1 MARKLERAQ
10 VSLLRKV
17 VSEDWELWNFAPGRP
32 TLTAKRFARAED
44 VPIRVTVALPLQQ
57 TLCLAQWVPTTDLEV
72 ARDVLQLNLEQRG
85 LLASSSPSDLSVRM
99 IEKSD
104 SEALFRAALLR
115 PDFPSELTFVHA
127 ERFEPL
133 ADTLVLGTNRIYLWR
148 DDDRSAVIITRGIE
162 PVFFQRLSRAEVDPP
177 VLAELQCIRL
187 QLAAQRVIKDLQAVV
202 LWGAFSHDEINLIGK
217 RMSLPV
223 MGETVPKPI
232 FPATPSNLLPP
243 AVASLH
249 AKRRRQ
255 RQVRRLIG
263 ALMGAYAAAVLAF
276 MGYIWWQRNQAEELQ
291 KRLREEAPTVAA
303 IQSAAEQW
311 RNLQWAVDP
320 RVYPV
325 EVLHQVATLLPP
337 QGLRLTALE
346 LEQGKVFVRG
356 EATGAPAAFKLAEDI
371 KANPELQLFTW
382 QMRSPSLRPDGR
394 AEFVIEGSPK
404 LAKTN

>member
-133 ADTLVLGTNRIYLWR
+133 LERATPRPRIGQARR
-148 DDDRSAVIITRGIE
+148 DLH
-162 PVFFQRLSRAEVDPP
+162 RLPTSRADHDGNHGIWMR
-177 VLAELQCIRL
+177 LAVRL
-187 QLAAQRVIKDLQAVV
+187 LYT
-202 LWGAFSHDEINLIGK
+202 
-217 RMSLPV
+217 V
-223 MGETVPKPI
+223 MQPTV
-232 FPATPSNLLPP
+232 
-243 AVASLH
+243 H
-249 AKRRRQ
+249 RRR
-255 RQVRRLIG
+255 
-263 ALMGAYAAAVLAF
+263 
-276 MGYIWWQRNQAEELQ
+276 
-291 KRLREEAPTVAA
+291 
-303 IQSAAEQW
+303 
-311 RNLQWAVDP
+311 
-320 RVYPV
+320 
-325 EVLHQVATLLPP
+325 
-337 QGLRLTALE
+337 
-346 LEQGKVFVRG
+346 
-356 EATGAPAAFKLAEDI
+356 
-371 KANPELQLFTW
+371 
-382 QMRSPSLRPDGR
+382 LRPHSTQDLDGLGQLR
-394 AEFVIEGSPK
+394 NAH
-404 LAKTN
+404 A

>member
-10 VSLLRKV
+10 VNLLRKIG
-17 VSEDWELWNFAPGRP
+17 SEDWELWNFATGRATP
-32 TLTAKRFARAED
+32 VVKRFTRAED

-57 TLCLAQWVPTTDLEV
+57 TLCLAQWIPTTDLEV

-85 LLASSSPSDLSVRM
+85 LLASASQTDLSVRM

-104 SEALFRAALLR
+104 SEGLFRAVLLR
-115 PDFPSELTFVHA
+115 SDFPSELTFVQA

-148 DDDRSAVIITRGIE
+148 EDDRFAVIITRGIQ
-162 PVFFQRLSRAEVDPP
+162 PVFFQRLSRAEIDPP
-177 VLAELQCIRL
+177 FLAELHCLRL
-187 QLAAQRVIKDLQAVV
+187 QLAAQRVITDLQAAI
-202 LWGAFSHDEINLIGK
+202 LWGAFSYDEINLIGK
-217 RMSLPV
+217 RMNLPV
-223 MGETVPKPI
+223 TGETVPKPI

-255 RQVRRLIG
+255 RQVRRVIG
-263 ALMGAYAAAVLAF
+263 ALVGVYAAAVLAF
-276 MGYIWWQRNQAEELQ
+276 MGFIWWQRNQAELLRKE
-291 KRLREEAPTVAA
+291 LREQAPTVAA
-303 IQSAAEQW
+303 IQSAAGQW
-311 RNLQWAVDP
+311 QNLQWAVDP

-325 EVLHQVATLLPP
+325 ELLHQVAALLPP

-346 LEQGKVFVRG
+346 LDQGKVFVRG
-356 EATGAPAAFKLAEDI
+356 EAAGAPAAFKLAEDI
-371 KANPELQLFTW
+371 KANAELQLFNW